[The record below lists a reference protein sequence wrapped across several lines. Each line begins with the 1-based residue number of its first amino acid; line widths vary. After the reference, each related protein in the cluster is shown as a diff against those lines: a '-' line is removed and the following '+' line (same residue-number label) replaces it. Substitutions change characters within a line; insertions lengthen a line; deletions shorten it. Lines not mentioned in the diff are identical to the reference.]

1 VTAAAWD
8 AGIAV
13 TPYNLG
19 VRRETSEQV
28 VARLEAEAAP
38 RLTDEEPCRLVL
50 SFGANDAT
58 LEGGRVRVK
67 PDGSVAALRRGL
79 GIARRLGLPA
89 LVVGP
94 PPVAD
99 PAHAERILALSA
111 RLAAASTAPYVE
123 VAGALV
129 ASGPWM
135 AEARAGD
142 GAHPGAAGY
151 AQIAE
156 LVRAPFLSWLRS
168 ERV

>member
-8 AGIAV
+8 EGIAV

-58 LEGGRVRVK
+58 LEHGRQRVE
-67 PDGSVAALRRGL
+67 PEGSVAALRRGL
-79 GIARRLGLPA
+79 GIAERLGLPA

-99 PAHAERILALSA
+99 PEHAERIAALSG
-111 RLAAASTAPYVE
+111 RLAAASSAPCLE
-123 VAGALV
+123 VVRALL
-129 ASGPWM
+129 AAGPWM
-135 AEARAGD
+135 EEARAGD

-151 AQIAE
+151 AQLADF
-156 LVRAPFLSWLRS
+156 VRAPFLRWLRS
-168 ERV
+168 EKV

>member
-1 VTAAAWD
+1 MAAAAWE

-38 RLTDEEPCRLVL
+38 RLVAEEPCRLVL

-58 LEGGRVRVK
+58 VEDGRVRVA
-67 PDGSVAALRRGL
+67 PEHSVAALREALR
-79 GIARRLGLPA
+79 IAGRLGAPA
-89 LVVGP
+89 FVVGP
-94 PPVAD
+94 PPVAE
-99 PAHAERILALSA
+99 PAHAERIAGLSA
-111 RLAAASTAPYVE
+111 RLAAACTVPYVE
-123 VAGALV
+123 VASALR

-142 GAHPGAAGY
+142 GAHPAAAGY
-151 AQIAE
+151 GQLAGI
-156 LVRAPFLSWLRS
+156 VRAPFLRWLRS
-168 ERV
+168 DNV